1 MNAMKNIFR
10 TTKASTI
17 ALVICMLAGR
27 VSAQD
32 FHLSQY
38 DLFPLYYNPAQTG
51 MYGGDK
57 MDYRF
62 FGNYRSQWQ
71 KLQGKPYSAF
81 GVGFDMP
88 MKRYGAGILL
98 MDHIAGTSNF
108 ATTQVLLS
116 GAYRI
121 TSESSKNHFL
131 SAGLQLGFLQK
142 RFSYGDLLFE
152 NQYNGID
159 GFDQNLDNGE
169 HLPDLSV
176 FRLDANMGVYY
187 KYIDKNKKF
196 DPSFGFGV
204 FHINT
209 PDESFNGP
217 KSDLPMRWNA
227 NVACDIH
234 IADQFII
241 TPNALYMRQK
251 KAAELNAGLMVGYR
265 IAKSDYYLLG
275 GSSYRHKDGMI
286 FQMGIKQGNSIFR
299 VSYDMIT
306 SPLKNYGGGRGG
318 FEMGVVY
325 SGKLKTKKR

>member
-1 MNAMKNIFR
+1 MNTMKKSF
-10 TTKASTI
+10 TFTKAQVLI
-17 ALVICMLAGR
+17 VALSLLIGR
-27 VSAQD
+27 MSAQD

-51 MYGGDK
+51 IYPGEK

-62 FGNYRSQWQ
+62 SGNYRSQWQ

-88 MKRYGAGILL
+88 IDRYGAGILV
-98 MDHIAGTSNF
+98 MDHIAGISNF

-121 TSESSKNHFL
+121 TDEKSKNHFL
-131 SAGLQLGFLQK
+131 SAGLQVGFMQK
-142 RFSYGDLLFE
+142 RFSYGDLFFE

-159 GFDQNLDNGE
+159 GFDQGMDHGE
-169 HLPDLSV
+169 YIPDLSIL
-176 FRLDANMGVYY
+176 RLDANIGVYY

-196 DPSFGFGV
+196 DPSVGFA
-204 FHINT
+204 FYHINT

-217 KSDLPMRWNA
+217 KSDLPIRWNA

-234 IADQFII
+234 LDDQFLL
-241 TPNALYMRQK
+241 TPHMLYMRQK
-251 KAAELNAGLMVGYR
+251 KATEINAGLMLGYR
-265 IAKSDYYLLG
+265 IAMSQYYILG
-275 GSSYRHKDGMI
+275 GGSYRHKDGVI
-286 FQMGIKQGNSIFR
+286 FQMGIKQGGSIFR
-299 VSYDMIT
+299 ISYDVIT

-318 FEMGVVY
+318 FEMAVVY
-325 SGKLKTKKR
+325 TGKLSSKRR

>member
-1 MNAMKNIFR
+1 MNTIKKTFRMMK
-10 TTKASTI
+10 APVLVV
-17 ALVICMLAGR
+17 ALSLLLGKM
-27 VSAQD
+27 SAQD

-88 MKRYGAGILL
+88 INRYGAGILV

-121 TSESSKNHFL
+121 TAENSKNHFL
-131 SAGLQLGFLQK
+131 SAGLQLGFMQK

-169 HLPDLSV
+169 YLPDLSI

-187 KYIDKNKKF
+187 KYNDPNKRF
-196 DPSFGFGV
+196 DPSIGFAV
-204 FHINT
+204 YHINT

-227 NVACDIH
+227 NAACDFH

-241 TPNALYMRQK
+241 TPNVLYMRQK
-251 KAAELNAGLMVGYR
+251 KATEINAGLMVGYR
-265 IAKSDYYLLG
+265 IAKTNYYLLG

-325 SGKLKTKKR
+325 SGKLNSKKR